1 MKTDQFSPF
10 HTTSKNNFIFALQ
23 IRLLFAN
30 RGNRQHLRPNPQ
42 PQECIR
48 ESSNQEEPVTTT
60 SVAFIARWVARAW
73 SILNILIVFL
83 FAIGESLRPV
93 GAGPNYQEWIGL
105 ALWPVGVAIGLLVA
119 WLHEVAG
126 GTVALASL
134 AAFYLW
140 NLFRSGHLP
149 RGPFFLLIA
158 APAVVFLLA
167 ASLSPRKNK

>member
-1 MKTDQFSPF
+1 M
-10 HTTSKNNFIFALQ
+10 
-23 IRLLFAN
+23 
-30 RGNRQHLRPNPQ
+30 
-42 PQECIR
+42 
-48 ESSNQEEPVTTT
+48 TTT